1 MDVSKAHLEPNWKVL
16 RPKGGLIS
24 LSLPKTKLELKS
36 DGCINAPRH
45 STLPV
50 SEDSNW
56 VVESEKV
63 LVYCCYDSVCFI
75 CLCTF
80 FLVREESKFGSSRES
95 WGQFRDKRRK
105 KKKNLN
111 SYAFWNCISWGGMRK
126 CNKLPLQAEKH
137 GFKILPNAS
146 FHLKSHFGNAIVTL
160 CSKTLTQSSIWWC
173 SWTRIPSTNIYVV
186 NTLDWIPSVAF
197 GSLWCYITP

>member
-1 MDVSKAHLEPNWKVL
+1 MQCWIPRSHQKPEPSNYMNYCLATEGYLWDFDIHLDVSKAHLEPNWKVL

-80 FLVREESKFGSSRES
+80 FWLEKKVSLGVQEKVEGNLEIKGE
-95 WGQFRDKRRK
+95 RK
-105 KKKNLN
+105 KK
-111 SYAFWNCISWGGMRK
+111 S
-126 CNKLPLQAEKH
+126 
-137 GFKILPNAS
+137 
-146 FHLKSHFGNAIVTL
+146 
-160 CSKTLTQSSIWWC
+160 
-173 SWTRIPSTNIYVV
+173 
-186 NTLDWIPSVAF
+186 
-197 GSLWCYITP
+197 